1 MNKRALKFLLLVL
14 IGWYVA
20 GPVVETLDHW
30 DGVLAETADVA
41 RCAGGAMTLVIGGI
55 AVALTLLRQLKARCA
70 FRARVLPGP
79 SEPASLPLWI
89 PAGIT
94 LASVSHSPPVPLR
107 I

>member
-1 MNKRALKFLLLVL
+1 MKRSGLKFLLLVL

-20 GPVVETLDHW
+20 GPVAETLDRW
-30 DGVLAETADVA
+30 DGALADTADVA
-41 RCAGGAMTLVIGGI
+41 RSAGGAMTLVIGGI

-70 FRARVLPGP
+70 FRARALPGA
-79 SEPASLPLWI
+79 SEPASLPLWL